1 MCWMDL
7 RDAGLRNPDEGHSTV
22 PGLPRVGAGRYPARD
37 LDNVPGVR
45 RGVQIRGMHAD
56 SRESACAR
64 GAAEVADPVEDIR
77 SGLGAC
83 SLRLAGSTAATMRPG
98 HL

>member
-1 MCWMDL
+1 M
-7 RDAGLRNPDEGHSTV
+7 
-22 PGLPRVGAGRYPARD
+22 PGLPRVGAGRHPTRD
-37 LDNVPGVR
+37 LDNVPRVP
-45 RGVQIRGMHAD
+45 RGVHIRRVEAD

-83 SLRLAGSTAATMRPG
+83 SLRLEGSTASIIRPG